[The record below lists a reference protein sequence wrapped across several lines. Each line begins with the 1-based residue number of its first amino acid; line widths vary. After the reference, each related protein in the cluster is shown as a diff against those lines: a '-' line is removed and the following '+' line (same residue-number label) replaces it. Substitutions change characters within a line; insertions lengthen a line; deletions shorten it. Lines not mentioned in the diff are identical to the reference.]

1 MGREHLGRIFKG
13 NLVMDTAISFDI
25 FEFSRS
31 SVGRSSRLQSGRVS
45 ERDEKVRFIKER
57 VASGQYH
64 VDSQEI
70 AEAMV
75 RGMNALEQ
83 TLQSVA

>member
-1 MGREHLGRIFKG
+1 
-13 NLVMDTAISFDI
+13 MDTAISFDI

-31 SVGRSSRLQSGRVS
+31 SVGSSARLRNGRGS
-45 ERDEKVRFIKER
+45 ERDEKVRFIKEQL
-57 VASGQYH
+57 ASGQYH
-64 VDSQEI
+64 VDSVKI

-75 RGMNALEQ
+75 RGMNALEE